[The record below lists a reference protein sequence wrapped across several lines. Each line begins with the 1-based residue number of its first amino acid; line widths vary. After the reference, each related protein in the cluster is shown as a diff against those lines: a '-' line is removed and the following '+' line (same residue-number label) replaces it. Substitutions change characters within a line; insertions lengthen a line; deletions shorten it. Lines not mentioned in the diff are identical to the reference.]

1 MTLRQLEILR
11 ALVLHRTTVAAAQ
24 DLGLSQPAISNAL
37 KSMETQAGFAL
48 FERINNRLHPTPEGM
63 TLFRESEAIFSLH
76 ARLETRLRDLR
87 DSRTGQLRI
96 VATPPVASGI
106 IPPALKRMLHL
117 RPRLQVFFDV
127 RRFEGVVEAVLSHVA
142 ELGFVL
148 GFSGQPGL
156 GSEVLSAGDMVCVV
170 PPGHPLADRPEVTPA
185 DLDGYPLIG
194 LERGTRLGD
203 ALRRS
208 FQSVDVAFRPSVEVR
223 YCNTAC
229 TLAASGVGVA
239 IVDPFSAQQGDHQHL
254 VLRPFRPVTPVKAY
268 VLWSEARPLSRT
280 CQSFIQEVRQA
291 AKQDASSP

>member
-37 KSMETQAGFAL
+37 KAMETQAGFAL
-48 FERINNRLHPTPEGM
+48 FERVNNRLHPTPEGM

-76 ARLETRLRDLR
+76 ARLEGRLRDLR
-87 DSRTGQLRI
+87 DSRSGQLRI

-106 IPPALKRMLHL
+106 IPPALKQLLHT

-156 GSEVLSAGDMVCVV
+156 GSEVLHAGEMVCVC
-170 PPGHPLADRPEVTPA
+170 PPGHPLSQLSEVSPA
-185 DLDGYPLIG
+185 DLTDYPLIG

-208 FQSVDVAFRPSVEVR
+208 FHSVDVTFRPSVEVR

-239 IVDPFSAQQGDHQHL
+239 IVDPFSAHQGDNRQL
-254 VLRPFRPVTPVKAY
+254 AIRPFRPVTPVKAH

-280 CQSFIQEVRQA
+280 CQTFIREVRQA
-291 AKQDASSP
+291 ARTDGLLD